1 MRCVIGNLFDFRG
14 DGNILVIPTNGK
26 YKYGSQVAIMGAGVA
41 KKAAKVW
48 PDLPQM
54 LGWELAR
61 HGNVVHR
68 FAIKGVL
75 SEELVWTF
83 PTKDNWAEDS
93 KLSLIEKSAEALVR
107 HLDEMPE
114 AHMVYLPR
122 VGCGLGNL
130 RWEDVEKVL
139 RRHLDSRFVVV
150 HKNSD
155 E

>member
-1 MRCVIGNLFDFRG
+1 MREIKGDLFEFRG
-14 DGNILVIPTNGK
+14 QGNIIIIPTNGK
-26 YKYGSQVAIMGAGVA
+26 YRYGSQIAIMGAGVA
-41 KKAAKVW
+41 KQAAKVW
-48 PDLPQM
+48 PGLPQM
-54 LGWELAR
+54 LGRELAQ
-61 HGNVVHR
+61 HGNVVRR
-68 FAIKGVL
+68 FAIKSALG
-75 SEELVWTF
+75 EELVWTF
-83 PTKDNWAEDS
+83 PTKDNWADDS
-93 KLSLIEKSAEALVR
+93 KLGLIDKSAEALMR

-114 AHMVYLPR
+114 THTVYLPR